1 MNPPR
6 FLVIEDDVLIGGL
19 PTEMF
24 VSLGRDTAGIQM
36 AQDEA
41 SLMPGIAEASGS
53 TQPKTRSGIRAI
65 ASAPLLR
72 QVEQCLRSHRSS
84 PIQIPSSACVL
95 TPRSPHWRLRRC
107 LAETSIAT
115 RTLRRWPR
123 NTAGRA
129 P

>member
-1 MNPPR
+1 M
-6 FLVIEDDVLIGGL
+6 IGGL
-19 PTEMF
+19 LAEML

-36 AQDEA
+36 TQDEA
-41 SLMPGIAEASGS
+41 SLMPGIAGASDS
-53 TQPKTRSGIRAI
+53 TQQKIRSVIRAT

-72 QVEQCLRSHRSS
+72 QAEQCLRPHRSS

-115 RTLRRWPR
+115 RTLRRWPS